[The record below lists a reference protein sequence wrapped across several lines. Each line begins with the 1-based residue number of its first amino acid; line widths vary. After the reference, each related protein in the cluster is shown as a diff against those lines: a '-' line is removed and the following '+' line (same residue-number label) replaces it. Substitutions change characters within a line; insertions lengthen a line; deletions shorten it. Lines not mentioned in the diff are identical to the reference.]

1 MPRTK
6 EQYDLIKEERKEA
19 ILNASFS
26 LYALKVD
33 KLTIDDI
40 CANCKCSHGIIYRYF
55 KNVDDIVDKIYK
67 SQSFVSIKSKMLT
80 QLESGDNPLENAKN
94 LLRYMLAIYDEK
106 TASIALIIL
115 RETGKNSLRDKL
127 FNIIEKGQQSYQFI
141 GGEISDIIDV
151 LFSFF
156 KGKYL
161 DILLNK
167 KQKIAYPSIDNVMN
181 IITRH

>member
-6 EQYDLIKEERKEA
+6 EQNDLIKDERKEA

-26 LYALKVD
+26 LYALKQD

-40 CANCKCSHGIIYRYF
+40 CANCKCSHGIIYRYY
-55 KNVDDIVDKIYK
+55 KNIDDIVENIYK

-80 QLESGDNPLENAKN
+80 QLESGDNPLDKIKN
-94 LLRYMLAIYDEK
+94 LLGYTLTIYDEK
-106 TASIALIIL
+106 TASIILIIL
-115 RETGKNSLRDKL
+115 KETGKQSLRDKL
-127 FNIIEKGQQSYQFI
+127 FNIINEGQQSHQFI
-141 GGEISDIIDV
+141 GGEIGDIIDV

-156 KGKYL
+156 KGKYF

-167 KQKIAYPSIDNVMN
+167 KQKISYPSIDNVIN